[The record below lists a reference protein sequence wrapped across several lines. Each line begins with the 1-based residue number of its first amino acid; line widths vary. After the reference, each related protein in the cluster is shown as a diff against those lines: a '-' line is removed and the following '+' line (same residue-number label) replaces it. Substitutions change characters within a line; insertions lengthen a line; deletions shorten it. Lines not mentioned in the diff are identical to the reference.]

1 MLEEKLREYF
11 KKNKQ
16 TVGVNELTKV
26 LKLTEE
32 EKKILSKTLYE
43 LEKEGKLILTED
55 NKYLPVAED
64 FYLKHGVVKQSNKGR
79 LYVDLGNG
87 IRIHLSDKFIEKV
100 KTGDTVF
107 VQKRKM
113 ENSKHNKY
121 HEGNI
126 VRVVK
131 QVNEEEHNGI
141 SLIKGTLER
150 DYDSNKLFLRKD
162 NHKYFVTTG
171 KTASAYP
178 FDVVTILINSVTKE
192 IEVKDIIKRKHD
204 KHVFECI
211 EKNGVKKWS
220 PVGTEYFEIE
230 EKPGERD
237 QIGQRVLASLTK
249 VDDKYTI
256 NIEKEINA
264 KTKIEKVIVSSLL
277 EHGFNT
283 SFSTRALNEA
293 EKVAISKDNFPRR
306 DLRNLETFTID
317 SYHAKDLDDAISLTR
332 EKDNFILY
340 VSIADVSF
348 YVRPGMQLFEEALT
362 KTTSIYPA
370 NTVSPMLPTILS
382 NNACS
387 LNPNEDKYA
396 LTLKVILDSIGNTK
410 DFEIFPS
417 IIRSNLKMSYEKVDN
432 LLLGKDKPLEYL
444 PHYKTLINMY
454 HLANLLQNKR
464 LEKGMLG
471 LEGIDINFD
480 IDDLGNPLSIN
491 ERFKGPASMM
501 IENFM
506 LLANQTVADFAYYLD
521 IPFVYRNH
529 EGPDFSKR
537 KNLERD
543 LNKVDKRIKHIP
555 NLDDPVKMQQFFL
568 TVTKG
573 KSEEEIKMLSE
584 IFIKNFQRAYYS
596 DQNIGHYG
604 LVMPR
609 YATFTSP
616 IRRGSDLLNHLF
628 LNEVLRYNGNNQSLT
643 GIKKNLSVITEQL
656 SMMQEEAEQVEN
668 EVNFY
673 LLKKYSKEFSGV
685 VLPANLNFLREDM
698 AYLKTDN
705 LIPGIIN
712 RSSRYQINTING
724 TLYDKKIDKLYHV
737 GDRVAVEIKDKKTV
751 RDQIVFD
758 LVEKEKIL
766 VKR

>member
-1 MLEEKLREYF
+1 
-11 KKNKQ
+11 
-16 TVGVNELTKV
+16 
-26 LKLTEE
+26 
-32 EKKILSKTLYE
+32 
-43 LEKEGKLILTED
+43 
-55 NKYLPVAED
+55 
-64 FYLKHGVVKQSNKGR
+64 
-79 LYVDLGNG
+79 
-87 IRIHLSDKFIEKV
+87 
-100 KTGDTVF
+100 
-107 VQKRKM
+107 M

-230 EKPGERD
+230 EKPRERD

-396 LTLKVILDSIGNTK
+396 LTLKVILDSMGNTK

-506 LLANQTVADFAYYLD
+506 LLANQTVADFAYYLG

-628 LNEVLRYNGNNQSLT
+628 LNEVLRYNGNDQSLT
-643 GIKKNLSVITEQL
+643 GIKENLSVITEQL
-656 SMMQEEAEQVEN
+656 SMKQEEAEQVEN

-698 AYLKTDN
+698 AYFKTDN

>member
-16 TVGVNELTKV
+16 TVGVNELTKI

-55 NKYLPVAED
+55 DKYLPVAED
-64 FYLKHGVVKQSNKGR
+64 FYLKHGVVKQYNKGR

-107 VQKRKM
+107 VQNIKM

-230 EKPGERD
+230 EKPKESD

-264 KTKIEKVIVSSLL
+264 KTKIEKVVVSSLL

-293 EKVAISKDNFPRR
+293 EKTAISKDDFPRR

-396 LTLKVILDSIGNTK
+396 LTLKVILDSMGNTK

-555 NLDDPVKMQQFFL
+555 NLDDPVRMQQFFL

-628 LNEVLRYNGNNQSLT
+628 LNEVLRYNGNDQSLT

-698 AYLKTDN
+698 AYFKTDN

>member
-1 MLEEKLREYF
+1 MLEDKLKEYF

-16 TVGVNELTKV
+16 TIGVNELVKT
-26 LKLTEE
+26 LKLSKE
-32 EKKILSKTLYE
+32 EKTILSKALYE
-43 LEKEGKLILTED
+43 LEKKGELILTED
-55 NKYLPVAED
+55 DKYLPVAKD

-100 KTGDTVF
+100 KIGDTIYVEE
-107 VQKRKM
+107 KDS
-113 ENSKHNKY
+113 EGAKHNKY

-126 VRVVK
+126 VRIVK
-131 QVNEEEHNGI
+131 EKEELNTM

-150 DYDSNKLFLRKD
+150 DYDSNRLFLRKG
-162 NHKYFVTTG
+162 NHKYFVTAG

-178 FDVVTILINSVTKE
+178 FDVVTILVNDDTKE

-211 EKNGVKKWS
+211 EKNGTKKWA

-230 EKPGERD
+230 QKPREAD
-237 QIGQRVLASLTK
+237 QIGQRVLAELTK
-249 VDDKYTI
+249 TGDKYTI
-256 NIEKEINA
+256 DIEKEINA
-264 KTKIEKVIVSSLL
+264 KTKIEKVILSCLL
-277 EHGFNT
+277 EHGFT
-283 SFSTRALNEA
+283 PSFSDKSLLEA
-293 EKVAISKDNFPRR
+293 KGLSTKIDNFKRR
-306 DLRNLETFTID
+306 DLRNIETFTID
-317 SYHAKDLDDAISLTR
+317 SIRAKDLDDAVSLVY
-332 EKDNFILY
+332 EGGNFILY

-348 YVRPGMQLFEEALT
+348 YVRPESRLFEEALD
-362 KTTSIYPA
+362 KATSVYPA
-370 NTVSPMLPTILS
+370 DTVSSMLPSILS
-382 NNACS
+382 NETCS
-387 LNPNEDKYA
+387 LNQASDKYA
-396 LTLKVILDSIGNTK
+396 LTLKMILDNMGNIK
-410 DFEIFPS
+410 DFELFPS
-417 IIRSNLKMSYEKVDN
+417 IIRSDLKMSYEKVDN

-444 PHYKTLINMY
+444 PHYKTLTNMY

-464 LEKGMLG
+464 LERGMLG
-471 LEGIDINFD
+471 LEEIDINFD
-480 IDDLGNPLSIN
+480 IDDFGNPLSIN
-491 ERFKGPASMM
+491 ERTRGPSSMI

-506 LLANQTVADFAYYLD
+506 LIANQTIADFAYFLG

-529 EGPDFSKR
+529 EGPDFSKK

-543 LNKVDKRIKHIP
+543 LSKVDKRIKHIP
-555 NLDDPVKMQQFFL
+555 NIDDPVKMQQFFL

-573 KSEEEIKMLSE
+573 KSEEEIKILSE

-604 LVMPR
+604 LVIPR

-628 LNEVLRYNGNNQSLT
+628 LNEVLRYNGNDQSLAE
-643 GIKKNLSVITEQL
+643 IKNNLPAITDHLSV
-656 SMMQEEAEQVEN
+656 MQEEAEQVEN

-673 LLKKYSKEFSGV
+673 LLKKYSKEFMGL

-712 RSSRYQINTING
+712 RSSRYQIDTING
-724 TLYDKKIDKLYHV
+724 ILYDKKIDKLYHV
-737 GDRVAVEIKDKKTV
+737 GDRIAVEIKDKKAV

>member
-1 MLEEKLREYF
+1 MLEKKLKEYF

-16 TVGVNELTKV
+16 SVGINELTRI
-26 LKLTEE
+26 LKLTAE
-32 EKKILSKTLYE
+32 EKMVLSENLFK
-43 LEKEGKLILTED
+43 LEKEGSLILTED
-55 NKYLPVAED
+55 DKYLPVAED
-64 FYLKHGVVKQSNKGR
+64 FYLKHGVIKQSNKER

-87 IRIHLSDKFIEKV
+87 IRIHIFDKFIEKV
-100 KTGDTVF
+100 EVGDTVY
-107 VQKRKM
+107 VEKRKTK
-113 ENSKHNKY
+113 STKHTKY
-121 HEGNI
+121 HEGSI
-126 VRVVK
+126 VRIVK
-131 QVNEEEHNGI
+131 EKEIVNNT

-150 DYDSNKLFLRKD
+150 DYDSNRLFLRKG

-178 FDVVTILINSVTKE
+178 LDIVTILVNDATKE
-192 IEVKDIIKRKHD
+192 VEVKDIVKRKHD

-211 EKNGVKKWS
+211 EKDGIKKWS

-230 EKPGERD
+230 QKPGDTD
-237 QIGQRVLASLTK
+237 QIGKRVLANLNKT
-249 VDDKYTI
+249 DDNYTI
-256 NIEKEINA
+256 NIEKEISA
-264 KTKIEKVIVSSLL
+264 KTKMEKVITSCLL
-277 EHGFNT
+277 EHGFTT
-283 SFSTRALNEA
+283 SFSDRALLEA
-293 EKVAISKDNFPRR
+293 KTVSTRIDNFKRR
-306 DLRNLETFTID
+306 DLRALETFTID
-317 SYHAKDLDDAISLTR
+317 SYHAKDLDDAISLVR
-332 EKDNFILY
+332 EKDSFILY

-348 YVRPGMQLFEEALT
+348 YVRPEMRLFEEALS
-362 KTTSIYPA
+362 KTTSVYPA
-370 NTVSPMLPTILS
+370 DTVSPMLPSILS
-382 NNACS
+382 NEICS
-387 LNPNEDKYA
+387 LNQNSDKYA
-396 LTLKVILDSIGNTK
+396 LTLKVVLDNMGNTK
-410 DFEIFPS
+410 DFELFPS

-444 PHYKTLINMY
+444 PHYKTLVNMY

-471 LEGIDINFD
+471 LEGMDINFD
-480 IDDLGNPLSIN
+480 MDDLGNPLSIN
-491 ERFKGPASMM
+491 ERTRGPASMI

-506 LLANQTVADFAYYLD
+506 LTANQTVTDFAYYLG

-529 EGPDFSKR
+529 EGPSFSK
-537 KNLERD
+537 KKSLERD

-573 KSEEEIKMLSE
+573 KSEEEVKMLSE

-604 LVMPR
+604 LAMSR

-616 IRRGSDLLNHLF
+616 IRRSSDLLNHLF
-628 LNEVLRYNGNNQSLT
+628 LNEVLRYNGNDQSLAE
-643 GIKKNLSVITEQL
+643 IKKNLSTITEHL
-656 SMMQEEAEQVEN
+656 STMQEEAGQVEN

-685 VLPANLNFLREDM
+685 PLIANLNFLREDM

-737 GDRVAVEIKDKKTV
+737 GDRVAVEIKDKKAV

-758 LVEKEKIL
+758 LVEKEKVL

>member
-1 MLEEKLREYF
+1 MVKEQLKEYF
-11 KKNKQ
+11 KKRKQ
-16 TVGVNELTKV
+16 AVGINELART

-32 EKKILSKTLYE
+32 EKILLAKELYE
-43 LEKEGKLILTED
+43 LEKEGSLILTED
-55 NKYLPVAED
+55 NKYLPVAKD
-64 FYLKHGVVKQSNKGR
+64 FYLKHGVVRQSNKGR

-87 IRIHLSDKFIEKV
+87 IRIHLSDKFLEKV
-100 KTGDTVF
+100 KIGDTVY
-107 VQKRKM
+107 VQKKNK

-126 VRVVK
+126 IRVVK
-131 QVNEEEHNGI
+131 QIKEDTTT
-141 SLIKGTLER
+141 SLIKGVLER
-150 DYDSNKLFLRKD
+150 DYDSNRLFLKKG
-162 NHKYFVTTG
+162 NHKYFVSRG

-178 FDVVTILINSVTKE
+178 LDVVTILVNDASKE

-211 EKNGVKKWS
+211 ERNGVKRWS
-220 PVGTEYFEIE
+220 AVGTEYFEIE
-230 EKPGERD
+230 KVPSNTD
-237 QIGQRVLASLTK
+237 QIGKRVLANLVKT
-249 VDDKYTI
+249 DNKYTI
-256 NIEKEINA
+256 DIVKEITA
-264 KTKIEKVIVSSLL
+264 KNKIEKVIFSSLL

-283 SFSTRALNEA
+283 SFSTKALNEA
-293 EKVAISKDNFPRR
+293 KRASISIDDFERK
-306 DLRNLETFTID
+306 DLRTLETFTID
-317 SYHAKDLDDAISLTR
+317 SYHAKDLDDAISLVR

-348 YVRPGMQLFEEALT
+348 YVRPAMQIFEEAIN

-370 NTVSPMLPTILS
+370 NTVSPMLPTVLS

-396 LTLKVILDSIGNTK
+396 LTLKVVLDNMGNTK
-410 DFEIFPS
+410 DFELFPS

-444 PHYKTLINMY
+444 SHYKTLINMY

-491 ERFKGPASMM
+491 ERFKGPAAMI

-506 LLANQTVADFAYYLD
+506 LLANQTVADFAYYLG

-529 EGPDFSKR
+529 EGPGFSK
-537 KNLERD
+537 KKSLERD

-628 LNEVLRYNGNNQSLT
+628 LNEVLRYNGNDQSLT
-643 GIKKNLSVITEQL
+643 EIKKNLSTITEHL
-656 SMMQEEAEQVEN
+656 SVMQEEAEQVEN

-685 VLPANLNFLREDM
+685 PLIANLNFLREDM

-737 GDRVAVEIKDKKTV
+737 GDKVAVEIKDKKAV

-758 LVEKEKIL
+758 LVEKEKVL

>member
-1 MLEEKLREYF
+1 M
-11 KKNKQ
+11 
-16 TVGVNELTKV
+16 
-26 LKLTEE
+26 
-32 EKKILSKTLYE
+32 
-43 LEKEGKLILTED
+43 
-55 NKYLPVAED
+55 
-64 FYLKHGVVKQSNKGR
+64 
-79 LYVDLGNG
+79 
-87 IRIHLSDKFIEKV
+87 
-100 KTGDTVF
+100 
-107 VQKRKM
+107 
-113 ENSKHNKY
+113 
-121 HEGNI
+121 
-126 VRVVK
+126 
-131 QVNEEEHNGI
+131 
-141 SLIKGTLER
+141 
-150 DYDSNKLFLRKD
+150 
-162 NHKYFVTTG
+162 
-171 KTASAYP
+171 
-178 FDVVTILINSVTKE
+178 
-192 IEVKDIIKRKHD
+192 
-204 KHVFECI
+204 
-211 EKNGVKKWS
+211 
-220 PVGTEYFEIE
+220 
-230 EKPGERD
+230 
-237 QIGQRVLASLTK
+237 
-249 VDDKYTI
+249 
-256 NIEKEINA
+256 
-264 KTKIEKVIVSSLL
+264 L

-396 LTLKVILDSIGNTK
+396 LTLKVILDSMGNTK

-471 LEGIDINFD
+471 LEEIDINFD

-506 LLANQTVADFAYYLD
+506 LLANQTVADFAYYLG

-529 EGPDFSKR
+529 EGQNFSKR

-628 LNEVLRYNGNNQSLT
+628 LNEVLRYNGNDQSLT
-643 GIKKNLSVITEQL
+643 GIKENLSVITEQL
-656 SMMQEEAEQVEN
+656 SMKQEEAEQVEN

-737 GDRVAVEIKDKKTV
+737 GDRVAVEIKNKKTV

>member
-1 MLEEKLREYF
+1 MIKERLKTYF

-16 TVGVNELTKV
+16 SVGINELAKI
-26 LKLTEE
+26 LKLTKE
-32 EKKILSKTLYE
+32 EKSVLSKNLYE
-43 LEKEGKLILTED
+43 LEKEGTLILTED
-55 NKYLPVAED
+55 NKYLPVADE
-64 FYLKHGVVKQSNKGR
+64 FYLKCGVVKQSNKGR
-79 LYVDLGNG
+79 LYVDLKNG
-87 IRIHLSDKFIEKV
+87 IRIHLSDKFMDKV
-100 KTGDTVF
+100 KVGDTVY
-107 VQKRKM
+107 VEEKEK
-113 ENSKHNKY
+113 ENTKHNKY

-126 VRVVK
+126 VRIVK
-131 QVNEEEHNGI
+131 ETEGESPL
-141 SLIKGTLER
+141 SLMKGVLER
-150 DYDSNKLFLRKD
+150 DYDSNRLFLKKD

-178 FDVVTILINSVTKE
+178 LDVVTILVNNVTKE
-192 IEVKDIIKRKHD
+192 VEVKDIIERKHS

-211 EKNGVKKWS
+211 ENNGVKKWA

-230 EKPGERD
+230 KKPREDD
-237 QIGQRVLASLTK
+237 QVGKRVFASLIEI
-249 VDDKYTI
+249 DDKYTI
-256 NIEKEINA
+256 SIEKEISA
-264 KTKIEKVIVSSLL
+264 KTKMEKVIFSSLL
-277 EHGFNT
+277 EHGFAT
-283 SFSTRALNEA
+283 SFSNKAILEA
-293 EKVAISKDNFPRR
+293 ERVSNKKDDFKRR
-306 DLRNLETFTID
+306 DLCDLETFTID
-317 SYHAKDLDDAISLTR
+317 SIYAKDLDDAISLVR
-332 EKDNFILY
+332 EEDNFVLY

-348 YVRPGMQLFEEALT
+348 YVRPEMRVFDEALDRA
-362 KTTSIYPA
+362 TSVYPA
-370 NTVSPMLPTILS
+370 DTVSPMIPTILS
-382 NNACS
+382 NNSCS

-396 LTLKVILDSIGNTK
+396 LTLKIVLDKMGNTK

-417 IIRSNLKMSYEKVDN
+417 IIKSDLKMSYEKVDN

-444 PHYKTLINMY
+444 SHYRTLINMY
-454 HLANLLQNKR
+454 HLANLLLNKR

-491 ERFKGPASMM
+491 ERTKGPAGMI

-506 LLANQTVADFAYYLD
+506 LLANQTVADYAYYLG

-529 EGPDFSKR
+529 EGPDFSK
-537 KNLERD
+537 KKSLERD
-543 LNKVDKRIKHIP
+543 LNRVDKRIKHIP
-555 NLDDPVKMQQFFL
+555 NIDDPVKMQQFFL

-573 KSEEEIKMLSE
+573 KNEEEVKMLSE

-604 LVMPR
+604 LVIPR

-628 LNEVLRYNGNNQSLT
+628 LNEVLRYNGNDQSLT
-643 GIKKNLSVITEQL
+643 EIKSSLSAITEHL
-656 SMMQEEAEQVEN
+656 STMQEEAEQVEN

-685 VLPANLNFLREDM
+685 VLPASLNFLREDM

-724 TLYDKKIDKLYHV
+724 TLYDKKIDKLYHL
-737 GDRVAVEIKDKKTV
+737 GDKVAVEIKDKKAV
-751 RDQIVFD
+751 RNQITFD

-766 VKR
+766 IKR

>member
-1 MLEEKLREYF
+1 MLEDKLKEYF

-16 TVGVNELTKV
+16 SVGVNELART
-26 LKLTEE
+26 LKLSKE
-32 EKKILSKTLYE
+32 EKIILSKALYE
-43 LEKEGKLILTED
+43 LEKKGELILTED
-55 NKYLPVAED
+55 DKYLPIAKD
-64 FYLKHGVVKQSNKGR
+64 FYLKHGVVKKSNKGR
-79 LYVDLGNG
+79 FYVDLGNG

-100 KTGDTVF
+100 KIADTIYVEE
-107 VQKRKM
+107 KDS
-113 ENSKHNKY
+113 EGAKHNKY

-126 VRVVK
+126 VRIVK
-131 QVNEEEHNGI
+131 EKEELNTM

-150 DYDSNKLFLRKD
+150 DYDSNRLFLRKG

-178 FDVVTILINSVTKE
+178 FDVVTILVNDDTKE

-211 EKNGVKKWS
+211 EKNGTKKWA
-220 PVGTEYFEIE
+220 PVGTEYFEIAQ
-230 EKPGERD
+230 KPREAD
-237 QIGQRVLASLTK
+237 QIGQRVLAELTK
-249 VDDKYTI
+249 TGDKYTI
-256 NIEKEINA
+256 DIEKEINA
-264 KTKIEKVIVSSLL
+264 KTKIEKVIISSLL
-277 EHGFNT
+277 EHGFSN
-283 SFSTRALNEA
+283 SFSDKAMLEA
-293 EKVAISKDNFPRR
+293 KKLSIKTDDFPRR
-306 DLRNLETFTID
+306 DLRNIETFTID
-317 SYHAKDLDDAISLTR
+317 SYHAKDLDDAVSLIR

-348 YVRPGMQLFEEALT
+348 YVRPESRLFEEVLN

-370 NTVSPMLPTILS
+370 NTVSPMLPPILS
-382 NNACS
+382 NGACS
-387 LNPNEDKYA
+387 LNSDEDKYA
-396 LTLKVILDSIGNTK
+396 LTLKIVFDKIGNTK
-410 DFEIFPS
+410 DFELFPS
-417 IIRSNLKMSYEKVDN
+417 IIRSDLKMSYEKVDN

-444 PHYKTLINMY
+444 PHYKTLTNMY

-464 LEKGMLG
+464 LERGMLG
-471 LEGIDINFD
+471 LEEIDINFD
-480 IDDLGNPLSIN
+480 IDDFGNPLSIN
-491 ERFKGPASMM
+491 ERTRGPSSMI

-506 LLANQTVADFAYYLD
+506 LMANQTVADFAYYLG

-529 EGPDFSKR
+529 EGPDFSKK

-543 LNKVDKRIKHIP
+543 LSKVDKRINHIP
-555 NLDDPVKMQQFFL
+555 NIDDPVKMQQFFL

-573 KSEEEIKMLSE
+573 KSEEEIKMFSE

-604 LVMPR
+604 LVVPR

-628 LNEVLRYNGNNQSLT
+628 LNEVLRYNGNNQSLAE
-643 GIKKNLSVITEQL
+643 IKHNLPAIAEHLSV
-656 SMMQEEAEQVEN
+656 MQEEAEQVEN

-673 LLKKYSKEFSGV
+673 LLKKYSKEFREM
-685 VLPANLNFLREDM
+685 VLPASLNFLREDM

-712 RSSRYQINTING
+712 RSSRYQIDTING

-737 GDRVAVEIKDKKTV
+737 GDRVAVEIKDKKAV